1 MIFLNMLVIMSY
13 RCKCARR
20 THSARRSHRDR
31 RSSITM
37 RLLVG
42 RIGRAHGIL
51 GEATIEV
58 RTDEPDRR
66 FAIGASVQTDSN
78 GELKIIS
85 GRVHNGILLLGFE
98 GISDRNGIEKLRNT
112 LLYADVDINET
123 NDEDEYH
130 VMQLIG
136 CAAVLESGEVFGE
149 VTDVINLPGQD
160 LLAIKTAQGEQLI
173 PFVHQLVPTVDI
185 ANKKVVVIPPTITG
199 EMA

>member
-1 MIFLNMLVIMSY
+1 
-13 RCKCARR
+13 
-20 THSARRSHRDR
+20 
-31 RSSITM
+31 M

-66 FAIGASVQTDSN
+66 FAIGATVQTDTH
-78 GELKIIS
+78 GELTITS
-85 GRVHNGILLLGFE
+85 GRVHNGILLLGFN
-98 GISDRNGIEKLRNT
+98 GITDRNGIEKLRNT
-112 LLYADVDINET
+112 FLYADVDINEE
-123 NDEDEYH
+123 NDDEDEYH

-136 CAAVLESGEVFGE
+136 CQAVLESGEAFGE

-185 ANKKVVVIPPTITG
+185 ANKKVVVIPPAITG
-199 EMA
+199 VMQ

>member
-1 MIFLNMLVIMSY
+1 
-13 RCKCARR
+13 
-20 THSARRSHRDR
+20 
-31 RSSITM
+31 M

-66 FAIGASVQTDSN
+66 FAIGATVQTDSS

-98 GISDRNGIEKLRNT
+98 GITDRNSIEKLRNT
-112 LLYADVDINET
+112 LLYADVDINES
-123 NDEDEYH
+123 NDDEDEYH

-136 CAAVLESGEVFGE
+136 CAAVLESGETFGE

-160 LLAIKTAQGEQLI
+160 LLAIKTVHGEQLI

-185 ANKKVVVIPPTITG
+185 AMKKVVVIPPTITG
-199 EMA
+199 EMT

>member
-1 MIFLNMLVIMSY
+1 
-13 RCKCARR
+13 
-20 THSARRSHRDR
+20 
-31 RSSITM
+31 M

-66 FAIGASVQTDSN
+66 FAIGAIVQTDTH
-78 GELKIIS
+78 GELTITS
-85 GRVHNGILLLGFE
+85 GRVHNGILLLGFD

-112 LLYADVDINET
+112 LLYSDVDINEE
-123 NDEDEYH
+123 NDDEDEYH

-136 CAAVLESGEVFGE
+136 CQAVLENGDAFGE

-160 LLAIKTAQGEQLI
+160 LLAIKTSHGEQLI

-185 ANKKVVVIPPTITG
+185 ANKKVVVIPPAITG
-199 EMA
+199 VME

>member
-1 MIFLNMLVIMSY
+1 
-13 RCKCARR
+13 
-20 THSARRSHRDR
+20 
-31 RSSITM
+31 M

-66 FAIGASVQTDSN
+66 FAIGATVQTDTH
-78 GELKIIS
+78 GELTITS
-85 GRVHNGILLLGFE
+85 GRVHNGILLLGFN
-98 GISDRNGIEKLRNT
+98 GITDRNGIEKLRNT
-112 LLYADVDINET
+112 MLYADVDINEE
-123 NDEDEYH
+123 NDDEDEYH

-136 CAAVLESGEVFGE
+136 CQAVLESGEAFGE

-173 PFVHQLVPTVDI
+173 PFVHQLVPTIDI
-185 ANKKVVVIPPTITG
+185 ANKKVVVIPPAITG
-199 EMA
+199 VMQ

>member
-1 MIFLNMLVIMSY
+1 
-13 RCKCARR
+13 
-20 THSARRSHRDR
+20 
-31 RSSITM
+31 M
-37 RLLVG
+37 RLLGG

-66 FAIGASVQTDSN
+66 FAIGATVQTDSN

-85 GRVHNGILLLGFE
+85 GRVHNGILLLGFD
-98 GISDRNGIEKLRNT
+98 GITDRNSVEKLRNT

-123 NDEDEYH
+123 NDDEDEYH

-136 CAAVLESGEVFGE
+136 CAAVLESGEAFGE
-149 VTDVINLPGQD
+149 ITDVINLPGQD
-160 LLAIKTAQGEQLI
+160 LLAIKTVQGEQLI